1 MADFETFRA
10 LKSVLSSPRISRL
23 IKELDSKAQSDNSN
37 VEPPPPS
44 SSPPVPS
51 PPIPPQSLKL
61 YGDVIA
67 TCRKCSDHGAE
78 EHARAFVQAP
88 PLSVVLCSN
97 RLSGEADI
105 EEVLLHELIHLYDLS
120 VKKLDFTSCNQLAY
134 SEVRANRESE
144 CKIGKFNY
152 LSNFCRGSRD
162 RIANSAASS
171 PETPP
176 TATSSAAAASSSTY
190 VSSLSAKFSNGYN
203 NWCTDR
209 LKDCTR
215 QAAYYA
221 TSNMYPLES
230 RDCVS
235 EVFEKAFKDMEP
247 WGGRENA
254 TTSNT
259 SETRT

>member
-1 MADFETFRA
+1 MPCPLLLRR
-10 LKSVLSSPRISRL
+10 SSCAYSLAPL
-23 IKELDSKAQSDNSN
+23 
-37 VEPPPPS
+37 
-44 SSPPVPS
+44 SPPRS
-51 PPIPPQSLKL
+51 E
-61 YGDVIA
+61 
-67 TCRKCSDHGAE
+67 AE
-78 EHARAFVQAP
+78 T
-88 PLSVVLCSN
+88 
-97 RLSGEADI
+97 

-152 LSNFCRGSRD
+152 LSNLCRGSRD
-162 RIANSAASS
+162 RLAASAEAVALAPSDATATAPSAATTL
-171 PETPP
+171 P
-176 TATSSAAAASSSTY
+176 ASY
-190 VSSLSAKFSNGYN
+190 ISSLSAKFSNGYN

-215 QAAYYA
+215 QGKNRIRPSFRSSPPSFIPPNPFYDSIRSSVAAAYYA

-247 WGGRENA
+247 WGGSENA